1 MANAFKRYTERSVGT
16 TAATV
21 GSYTVGSSTET
32 TLIGLTVANVHTAS
46 INVDVVLNDGTYDT
60 YVVKEAPVPTGGT
73 LVVVGGDQKIVLEV
87 GDSIKVSSSDAASA
101 DVIMSLLEI
110 T

>member
-16 TAATV
+16 TAVTV

-32 TLIGLTVANVHTAS
+32 TLIGLTVANVYTAS
-46 INVDVVLNDGTYDT
+46 INVDVVLNDGVNDT

-73 LVVVGGDQKIVLEV
+73 LVVVGGDQKIVLEA